1 MGTVNKRVPN
11 RQATDRAMHTA
22 FVRMTREMPHVPSYT
37 FYDIRRGRRRVWG
50 SLLRCIE
57 EAVSAGAGMDDMLRI
72 PEVLEAFITDCYDD
86 LIARDRARRHA

>member
-1 MGTVNKRVPN
+1 MAGNRRVPN
-11 RQATDRAMHTA
+11 RLAADREFHGA

-57 EAVSAGAGMDDMLRI
+57 EAINAGAGMDDMLRI
-72 PEVLEAFITDCYDD
+72 PEVLEAFITDSYDD